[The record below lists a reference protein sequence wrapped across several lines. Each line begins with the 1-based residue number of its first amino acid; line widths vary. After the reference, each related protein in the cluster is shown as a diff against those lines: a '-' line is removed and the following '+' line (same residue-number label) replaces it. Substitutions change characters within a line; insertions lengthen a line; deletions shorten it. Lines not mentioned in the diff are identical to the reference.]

1 MLRLFKMITM
11 NQMWEMMSFKL
22 VSYLIHIELVH
33 QLTQKKIQFFCVA
46 ENIFV
51 DNDIE
56 ELNIVLS
63 SSGQAQVDEDD
74 DNNEINIKDCDE
86 GDNESIEEKE
96 DNFD

>member
-1 MLRLFKMITM
+1 M

-33 QLTQKKIQFFCVA
+33 RLTQKKIQFFCVA
-46 ENIFV
+46 GNIFV
-51 DNDIE
+51 DNDVE

-74 DNNEINIKDCDE
+74 DNNEINIKDCDG
-86 GDNESIEEKE
+86 GDDESIEEKE